1 LSFDKK
7 VPLKSGILLV
17 LLVIALAGTLAT
29 AMTAFVFIAFGR
41 GNPSMVGYGIVSTSL
56 FAFLLTIQFSHGKA
70 ESKDDFLKKGPVR
83 TAIATSLTVA
93 YLMLLAFGLDSGLG
107 LNFNNG
113 ILANFHLVYI
123 FVIGSYFVTASLE
136 RIVDLVKG
144 KSSLFGN

>member
-1 LSFDKK
+1 MSFEKRFA
-7 VPLKSGILLV
+7 LKSGIFLF
-17 LLVIALAGTLAT
+17 IALAGTLAV
-29 AMTAFVFIAFGR
+29 AMTAFGFIAIGR
-41 GNPSMVGYGIVSTSL
+41 GNAAMVGYGIVSTSL
-56 FAFLLTIQFSHGKA
+56 FAFLLTIQFSHGKS

-93 YLMLLAFGLDSGLG
+93 YLMLLAFSLDPGLG

-123 FVIGSYFVTASLE
+123 FIIGSYFVTASLE

>member
-1 LSFDKK
+1 MSLNRKF
-7 VPLKSGILLV
+7 PFKSGILLIV
-17 LLVIALAGTLAT
+17 ALAGTLAV
-29 AMTAFVFIAFGR
+29 AMTAFGFIAVGR
-41 GNPSMVGYGIVSTSL
+41 GNPALVGYGIVSTSL
-56 FAFLLTIQFSHGKA
+56 FAFLLTIQFSHGKS

-123 FVIGSYFVTASLE
+123 FIIGSYFVTASLE

>member
-1 LSFDKK
+1 MSLEKRFA
-7 VPLKSGILLV
+7 LKSGIFLI
-17 LLVIALAGTLAT
+17 IALAGTLAV
-29 AMTAFVFIAFGR
+29 AMASFTYIAVGR
-41 GNPSMVGYGIVSTSL
+41 GNPSLVGYGIVSTSL
-56 FAFLLTIQFSHGKA
+56 FAFLLTIQFSQGKS

-93 YLMLLAFGLDSGLG
+93 YLMLLAFSLDSGLG

-123 FVIGSYFVTASLE
+123 FMIGSYFVTASLE